1 MDPSFQHAREHVVDE
16 RLLTVDLDDRN
27 ARPVPRLELGITCD
41 VDGPQFEPQARRR
54 RLEDRLRVV
63 AEPAVGSP
71 VDDDLDELAHPLTVN
86 GRSRSLVTESTDV
99 ASTTRW

>member
-16 RLLTVDLDDRN
+16 RLLTVDLDDGD
-27 ARPVPRLELGITCD
+27 ALPVACLELRVARD
-41 VDGPQFEPQARRR
+41 VDCPQLEAEARCRG
-54 RLEDRLRVV
+54 LEDRLCVI
-63 AEPAVGSP
+63 AEPTVGST
-71 VDDDLDELAHPLTVN
+71 VDHDLDEVAHPLTVN